1 MLKLRKFQ
9 TQDSEILISIRNDME
24 INDLLLLNKKNK
36 INNNSELNYW
46 IAHRNEKG
54 FFKIISLGNFGIG
67 YIQLTDI
74 DYLAATAW
82 FGIAISK
89 IYQGKN
95 FGFIAMEKLHAFS
108 KKLSIKTLLLKVR
121 EDNLNAIKLY
131 KKLGYKFSKKVVEN
145 YENNSRKINIQIWK
159 KDL

>member
-9 TQDSEILISIRNDME
+9 TQDSEILISMRNDVE
-24 INDLLLLNKKNK
+24 INRLLLLNKKNK
-36 INNNSELNYW
+36 INNYSELNSW
-46 IAHRNEKG
+46 IKHRNEKG
-54 FFKIISLGNFGIG
+54 FFKVISFGNFGIG

-74 DYLAATAW
+74 DYLASTAW

-95 FGFIAMEKLHAFS
+95 FGFIAMEKLHSFS
-108 KKLSIKTLLLKVR
+108 KKLRIKTLFLKVR
-121 EDNLNAIKLY
+121 EDNLIAIKLY
-131 KKLGYKFSKKVVEN
+131 RKLGYKINNQVVEN
-145 YENNSRKINIQIWK
+145 YDTMSGKINIQIWK